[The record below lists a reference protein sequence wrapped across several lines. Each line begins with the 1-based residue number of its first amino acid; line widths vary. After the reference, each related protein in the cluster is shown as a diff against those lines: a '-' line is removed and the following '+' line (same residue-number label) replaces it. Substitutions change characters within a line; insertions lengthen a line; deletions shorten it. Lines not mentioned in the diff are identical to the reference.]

1 MSGVSAARGRSV
13 GAALLFVLGF
23 ALVFTALGA
32 AASGIGSLLWQQR
45 LVMERI
51 AGVVIVLLGLF
62 VLGLIRPRAMEREGR
77 PLLSRV
83 RPGPSGAL
91 LLGMAFA
98 AGWTPCIGP
107 ILGGILVLAYNQ
119 ATLGSGIALLL
130 LYSLGLGI
138 PFVLAASFVDRF
150 QGVAGWLSRRAVVLN
165 AAGGVLLIGM
175 GALVFFDR
183 LNQVLAPALEMY
195 TRLRWPPI

>member
-1 MSGVSAARGRSV
+1 
-13 GAALLFVLGF
+13 
-23 ALVFTALGA
+23 
-32 AASGIGSLLWQQR
+32 
-45 LVMERI
+45 
-51 AGVVIVLLGLF
+51 LF

-175 GALVFFDR
+175 GVLVFFDR